1 LVPVTVD
8 NFTRAES
15 DLMISGT
22 VKSGGLG
29 KFIHFREP
37 MAIDCP
43 IIRPNRDTLYSF
55 AEFDLEA
62 GLVTVTL
69 PDPGT
74 RFQTMIVIDQDHY
87 VPQVIYGAGAFK
99 FSKESIGGTTRY
111 LTLGMRILVNPED
124 PADVAEMHKLQDAM
138 EDCRPRWV
146 ATSRGLEAVMRN
158 CKNTCTIESI
168 SYATMLNTGH
178 SRFTLDCQRPSRNSR
193 AAGKSGLSSLARL
206 AGLVAPSAPAK
217 PALSRYQSNWFH
229 CQDLLVGYIAS
240 RP

>member
-1 LVPVTVD
+1 MATQAESKAAPALVPVTVD

-69 PDPGT
+69 PD
-74 RFQTMIVIDQDHY
+74 
-87 VPQVIYGAGAFK
+87 
-99 FSKESIGGTTRY
+99 
-111 LTLGMRILVNPED
+111 
-124 PADVAEMHKLQDAM
+124 
-138 EDCRPRWV
+138 
-146 ATSRGLEAVMRN
+146 RGR
-158 CKNTCTIESI
+158 
-168 SYATMLNTGH
+168 
-178 SRFTLDCQRPSRNSR
+178 
-193 AAGKSGLSSLARL
+193 SLANRN
-206 AGLVAPSAPAK
+206 P
-217 PALSRYQSNWFH
+217 
-229 CQDLLVGYIAS
+229 
-240 RP
+240 